1 MAASGTPINSTS
13 VLVQITEDSGSSYD
27 TVGFA
32 TSASISWSMDPRDI
46 TTKSSAGN
54 RAIAEGKKSW
64 NVSFEG
70 LVTYATVSDID
81 MPNDIFTLADA
92 RTSVGLRF
100 GKLNSGDY
108 IYTGNGYFS
117 SYSQDAGVEDNNTF
131 SVSFEGTGQL
141 SQSSYAG
148 V

>member
-13 VLVQITEDSGSSYD
+13 VLVQISEDSKATWD
-27 TVGFA
+27 TVGFC
-32 TSASISWSMDPRDI
+32 TSASISLSMDPRDI

-92 RTSVGLRF
+92 RTSVGIRF

-108 IYTGNGYFS
+108 IYTGDGYFS

-131 SVSFEGTGQL
+131 SVSFEGTGALTQAA
-141 SQSSYAG
+141 YAG

>member
-13 VLVQITEDSGSSYD
+13 VLVQITEDSGVSYD
-27 TVGFA
+27 TVGFC
-32 TSASISWSMDPRDI
+32 TSASVSWSHDPRDI

-70 LVTYATVSDID
+70 LVTYAVVSDVD
-81 MPNDIFTLADA
+81 TPDSIFTLADA
-92 RTSVGLRF
+92 RTSVGIRF

-108 IYTGNGYFS
+108 VYTGNGYFS
-117 SYSQDAGVEDNNTF
+117 SYSQDAGIEDNNSF

-141 SQSSYAG
+141 SQAAYAG

>member
-13 VLVQITEDSGSSYD
+13 VLVQITEDSGTSYD
-27 TVGFA
+27 TIAFA

-46 TTKSSAGN
+46 STKSSAGN

-70 LVTYATVSDID
+70 LVTYATVSDLD

-108 IYTGNGYFS
+108 VYTGSGYFT